1 MTSTSRIDVRD
12 VDDMKAVRFHDHY
25 LFDDKTV
32 QEVAEQIAEV
42 LPDDGSSIDLV
53 LDFNGVALISS
64 SLLSK
69 LLLLQRRIRVADG
82 TLRLCCMSNDVWA
95 AFRTSNLDRLFQIN
109 HERPIAARPRGSG
122 PGGARRGSAGEY

>member
-12 VDDMKAVRFHDHY
+12 VDDMKVVRFHDHY

-32 QEVAEQIAEV
+32 QEVAKQIAEI

-53 LDFNGVALISS
+53 LDFSGVALVSS

-109 HERPIAARPRGSG
+109 HERPIALFSRRG
-122 PGGARRGSAGEY
+122 PGGARRGSAEEY